1 MPVDKVINAARR
13 KKVYSFV
20 LEWFVN
26 RVFTTQRPFVAPGVA
41 TIQAYVQKSLFRAF
55 VNGSFAPLT
64 FLTRFTIILFRLILF
79 DEQYES
85 SQSSCLLSSV
95 LTRCR
100 KRVPTDFVS
109 FSQTGHLQ
117 AIMVLPLIRIIHW
130 GMTSINAIK
139 S

>member
-1 MPVDKVINAARR
+1 MPISGEDYNIKSHGFGLYLKVR
-13 KKVYSFV
+13 
-20 LEWFVN
+20 LVN
-26 RVFTTQRPFVAPGVA
+26 KPPKCDIRLAM
-41 TIQAYVQKSLFRAF
+41 QAYVQKSLFRAF

-64 FLTRFTIILFRLILF
+64 FLTRFTIILFRLMLF

-85 SQSSCLLSSV
+85 SQSSCLLSNV

-109 FSQTGHLQ
+109 VSQTGHLQ
-117 AIMVLPLIRIIHW
+117 AIMVLPLIQIIHW